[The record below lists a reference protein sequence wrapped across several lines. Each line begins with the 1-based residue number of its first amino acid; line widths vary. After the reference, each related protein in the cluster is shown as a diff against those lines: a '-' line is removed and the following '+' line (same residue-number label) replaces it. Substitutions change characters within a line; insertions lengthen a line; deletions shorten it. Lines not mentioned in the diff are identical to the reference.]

1 MSDVYIARSSAVAAR
16 ALEGEMVIMS
26 MRDSTLFTLNE
37 VGAEIW
43 RAADGRTPLSEIVR
57 DNICAKFETEPDAA
71 YAEAETFCRRLTSTA
86 FCCSRTNPSRP
97 EVNRSWDS

>member
-1 MSDVYIARSSAVAAR
+1 MNDIYIARSSAVAAR
-16 ALEGEMVIMS
+16 ALEEEMVIMS

-57 DNICAKFETEPDAA
+57 DNICAKFEAEPEAA
-71 YAEAETFCRRLTSTA
+71 YADAEAFCRQLSERGILLLSDQ
-86 FCCSRTNPSRP
+86 PI
-97 EVNRSWDS
+97 ELGG

>member
-1 MSDVYIARSSAVAAR
+1 MNDIYIARSSVVAAR
-16 ALEGEMVIMS
+16 ALEEEMVIMS
-26 MRDSTLFTLNE
+26 MRNSTLLTLNE

-71 YAEAETFCRRLTSTA
+71 YADAEAFCRQLTERGILLLSDH
-86 FCCSRTNPSRP
+86 PIEP
-97 EVNRSWDS
+97 GG

>member
-37 VGAEIW
+37 VGAEIR

-71 YAEAETFCRRLTSTA
+71 YAEAETFCRQLSEHGVLLLSDQPIA
-86 FCCSRTNPSRP
+86 PGS
-97 EVNRSWDS
+97 

>member
-1 MSDVYIARSSAVAAR
+1 MSDIYIARSSAVAAR

-37 VGAEIW
+37 IGAEIW

-57 DNICAKFETEPDAA
+57 DKICAQFEAEPNAA
-71 YAEAETFCRRLTSTA
+71 YADAEAFCRQLSEHGILLLSDQPITPGS
-86 FCCSRTNPSRP
+86 
-97 EVNRSWDS
+97 